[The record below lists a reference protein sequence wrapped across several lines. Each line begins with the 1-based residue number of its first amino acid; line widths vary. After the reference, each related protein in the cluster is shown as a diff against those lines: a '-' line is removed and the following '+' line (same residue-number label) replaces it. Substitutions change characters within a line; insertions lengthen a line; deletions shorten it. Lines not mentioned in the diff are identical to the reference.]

1 MEDRVKLKVGD
12 LVKEKSIRALRQD
25 SPYSLGIVLSV
36 IDFDMDIQ
44 RSSAK
49 IKWSDCTMSLWHPQR
64 RLERLSD

>member
-1 MEDRVKLKVGD
+1 MEDRVKLEVGD
-12 LVKEKSIRALRQD
+12 LVKEKSIRALKQD
-25 SPYSLGIVLSV
+25 SPYALGIVLSV

-64 RLERLSD
+64 RLEKLSD